1 MDSSATEKK
10 RAIAN
15 EQINDQAIQHVSQEA
30 HQSSIL
36 SSVVPKRGLL

>member
-1 MDSSATEKK
+1 MDNAATEKK

-15 EQINDQAIQHVSQEA
+15 EQINDQAMQHVSREA

-36 SSVVPKRGLL
+36 SSIVAKRGLL